1 MVAVTPPNF
10 GQGLR
15 GVVTMYDVVLD
26 LFVRDFGWKVPPN
39 LEFWRDIFPIFERLC
54 GLAGVNSGAF
64 VLFGP
69 GSPSNFLDSLLLAQL
84 ADSSSSSA
92 GFRQKM
98 FQWFRPPHPTTKEK
112 ADLPP
117 AYGDLFGDF
126 DDQPGADLS
135 VTALQYDRL
144 KRWSEGSFIVNP
156 AGQTTPAA
164 HIDQLALADQPHA
177 LDRAPLEN
185 CLGGPFHP
193 GIELTWTLRLP
204 SMWRGPFRLNIL
216 PEGVEPRLDWG
227 PTLTPAIALAPDG
240 PFARSGPGTLTC
252 FLGVPWQTDAASCD
266 AGYEFGTFLPLP
278 TFWAARVPNQVMPE
292 RAYERF
298 MNVNIP
304 RAQRFKHLNWRSA
317 WLRFF
322 SSQYLSR
329 IRTMVA
335 EWDDLGIV
343 VARPVPIDAATFGL
357 GSRLYVETE
366 VDGGLKIEDATFAQ
380 VVIAETAGV
389 DPAAVTAAGLTPPG
403 QLPRASRRR
412 VFHRDEV

>member
-1 MVAVTPPNF
+1 MFAPAAAWYRFENALDLGPAVLEADPAMVAVTPPNF

-156 AGQTTPAA
+156 AGQTTPAFA
-164 HIDQLALADQPHA
+164 VCDMDSPDNVGVIGGDFLHHRPVDGVSVDAKTGGFPLGRSVRVLEGASRICVGAGDFRREIVFSRTADACNAQRRMDGAADDPIEIRHN
-177 LDRAPLEN
+177 APLPRQAISRD
-185 CLGGPFHP
+185 GWAAPV
-193 GIELTWTLRLP
+193 RLP
-204 SMWRGPFRLNIL
+204 
-216 PEGVEPRLDWG
+216 
-227 PTLTPAIALAPDG
+227 
-240 PFARSGPGTLTC
+240 
-252 FLGVPWQTDAASCD
+252 
-266 AGYEFGTFLPLP
+266 
-278 TFWAARVPNQVMPE
+278 
-292 RAYERF
+292 
-298 MNVNIP
+298 
-304 RAQRFKHLNWRSA
+304 
-317 WLRFF
+317 
-322 SSQYLSR
+322 
-329 IRTMVA
+329 
-335 EWDDLGIV
+335 
-343 VARPVPIDAATFGL
+343 
-357 GSRLYVETE
+357 
-366 VDGGLKIEDATFAQ
+366 
-380 VVIAETAGV
+380 
-389 DPAAVTAAGLTPPG
+389 
-403 QLPRASRRR
+403 
-412 VFHRDEV
+412 